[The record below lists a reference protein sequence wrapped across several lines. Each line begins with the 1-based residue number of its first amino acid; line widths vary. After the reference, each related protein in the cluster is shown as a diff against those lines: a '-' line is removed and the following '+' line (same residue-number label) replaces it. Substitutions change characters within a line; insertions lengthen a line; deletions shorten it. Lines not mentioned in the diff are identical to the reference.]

1 MMIRSFTNSK
11 SEAFYV
17 MGFSSLDERHRMF
30 RALTESAVFLHDLRE
45 HMEYSELLTRLEK
58 RDAGRIDIPD
68 IVSAIPLRNSEMNLL
83 VESIT
88 TILLDACMQR
98 SEAKAKDD
106 AIESSISD
114 DMIAPA
120 DQTSM
125 WDTIRYGGTSQQI
138 SPFARDPKEEA
149 HRRMLARHKLW
160 LDSLQHEYPSP
171 YAHYRIGVYIRY
183 FNQTRHENYLLFHK
197 QEFIDTIALCPNWT
211 LVDFYVDEGQ
221 TAPYMEN
228 AKEWSRLLQDCLDGK
243 IDLIITQKVSNV
255 TRNPNEITLTARVLA
270 TQPKPVGIYFVNEDI
285 FTLASYYQT
294 DMREKRFFPSPD
306 WQMLPDD
313 QDEERRGLLE

>member
-1 MMIRSFTNSK
+1 MSQ
-11 SEAFYV
+11 A
-17 MGFSSLDERHRMF
+17 
-30 RALTESAVFLHDLRE
+30 DL
-45 HMEYSELLTRLEK
+45 
-58 RDAGRIDIPD
+58 A
-68 IVSAIPLRNSEMNLL
+68 A
-83 VESIT
+83 
-88 TILLDACMQR
+88 
-98 SEAKAKDD
+98 
-106 AIESSISD
+106 
-114 DMIAPA
+114 
-120 DQTSM
+120 
-125 WDTIRYGGTSQQI
+125 
-138 SPFARDPKEEA
+138 
-149 HRRMLARHKLW
+149 
-160 LDSLQHEYPSP
+160 
-171 YAHYRIGVYIRY
+171 
-183 FNQTRHENYLLFHK
+183 K

>member
-1 MMIRSFTNSK
+1 MNDKDLQREYEQIGARIRNARIEQKMSQ
-11 SEAFYV
+11 A
-17 MGFSSLDERHRMF
+17 
-30 RALTESAVFLHDLRE
+30 DL
-45 HMEYSELLTRLEK
+45 
-58 RDAGRIDIPD
+58 A
-68 IVSAIPLRNSEMNLL
+68 A
-83 VESIT
+83 
-88 TILLDACMQR
+88 
-98 SEAKAKDD
+98 
-106 AIESSISD
+106 
-114 DMIAPA
+114 
-120 DQTSM
+120 
-125 WDTIRYGGTSQQI
+125 
-138 SPFARDPKEEA
+138 
-149 HRRMLARHKLW
+149 
-160 LDSLQHEYPSP
+160 
-171 YAHYRIGVYIRY
+171 
-183 FNQTRHENYLLFHK
+183 K

>member
-1 MMIRSFTNSK
+1 
-11 SEAFYV
+11 
-17 MGFSSLDERHRMF
+17 
-30 RALTESAVFLHDLRE
+30 
-45 HMEYSELLTRLEK
+45 
-58 RDAGRIDIPD
+58 
-68 IVSAIPLRNSEMNLL
+68 
-83 VESIT
+83 
-88 TILLDACMQR
+88 MQ
-98 SEAKAKDD
+98 ENNDH
-106 AIESSISD
+106 SISD

-149 HRRMLARHKLW
+149 HRRMLALHKLW

-221 TAPYMEN
+221 TAPYFQNGPGFFRTVSME
-228 AKEWSRLLQDCLDGK
+228 RL
-243 IDLIITQKVSNV
+243 I
-255 TRNPNEITLTARVLA
+255 
-270 TQPKPVGIYFVNEDI
+270 
-285 FTLASYYQT
+285 
-294 DMREKRFFPSPD
+294 
-306 WQMLPDD
+306 
-313 QDEERRGLLE
+313 